1 MNDKTDQTQCLVY
14 LDQAAKLASQ
24 IPDRLGELKPY
35 TLELI
40 EQAKGR
46 VQDSWPPEFADQIDT
61 ALSIHATR
69 NLEPTFQK
77 LSDAMCNAARILRK
91 LANDAPPHE

>member
-1 MNDKTDQTQCLVY
+1 MSDNTDQAQCLAY
-14 LDQAAKLASQ
+14 LNQAITLASE
-24 IPDRLGELKPY
+24 IPDRLGELKPF

-40 EQAKGR
+40 EKAKGR
-46 VQDSWPPEFADQIDT
+46 VQESWPPEFADQIDT

-77 LSDAMCNAARILRK
+77 LSDAMCYAARILRK
-91 LANDAPPHE
+91 LSKQPPHHQ